1 MGAYLPGTVVLK
13 GHDVIYPPKGQ
24 AGEYAPLA
32 TNPYVGCGH
41 KCFYCYVPNAMHLQ
55 RKDFDKGAALR
66 PGYLERLRKDAI
78 RYQFEGITE
87 QVFITFSSDPY
98 HAGDTAP
105 TRKALEIL
113 TDAGLGFCTLSKGGV
128 RALRDIDLFRRDRD
142 AYAATLTCTDD
153 AFSLKYERGAPPTSD
168 RIAALKAFHARG
180 IFTWVSLEPT
190 LSVEA
195 SLELVRKTHG
205 FVDLYKVGKA
215 NYVKTPEPINW
226 REYTERMVAELNRVG
241 ARHYI
246 KLDLQPFL
254 PEGYGNP
261 LRVPQHHGRRPI
273 EAGDLLIAG

>member
-1 MGAYLPGTVVLK
+1 MSGYLPGTIVLK

-55 RKDFDKGAALR
+55 RKDFDKGAVLR
-66 PGYLERLRKDAI
+66 EGYLDRLAADAT
-78 RYQFEGITE
+78 RYRAAGITE

-105 TRKALEIL
+105 TRRAIEIMQ
-113 TDAGLGFCTLSKGGV
+113 DNGMSVCTLSKGGT

-142 AYAATLTCTDD
+142 SYAATLTCVEDG
-153 AFSLKYERGAPPTSD
+153 FSLKYERGAPPTSE
-168 RIAALKAFHARG
+168 RIKALRAFHERG

-190 LSVEA
+190 LSAEA
-195 SLELVRKTHG
+195 SLELIRQTHG

-215 NYVKTPEPINW
+215 NYVKTPAPIDW
-226 REYTERMVAELNRVG
+226 RDYTLRVIDELTRLG

-246 KLDLQPFL
+246 KIDLQPHL
-254 PEGYGNP
+254 PAGYPNP
-261 LRVPQHHGRRPI
+261 LRIPQHHGR
-273 EAGDLLIAG
+273 AA